1 MMEEVLGVPGKLW
14 SYLKEHGETS
24 VYKIKKDLK
33 LPDSMLYIGIG
44 WLLKEGKLEIK
55 RDGGSLKVRLIQ

>member
-1 MMEEVLGVPGKLW
+1 MMDEVLNAPGKIW

-24 VYKIKKDLK
+24 VYKIKKDLS

-44 WLLKEGKLEIK
+44 WLAKEGKLEIS
-55 RDGGSLKVRLIQ
+55 RNGGSLKVKLV